1 MAVSVIDASA
11 LSALAF
17 NEPDASSIADLL
29 EGQTLVAPAL
39 VVYEV
44 GNACWKKCRRE
55 PASAANLRQA
65 FADILHLEIE
75 LFEIEPVQV
84 LVMAENCG
92 ITFYDASYLWLAD
105 RLKAR
110 LVTLDQRLEQMM
122 KAFSAR

>member
-17 NEPDASSIADLL
+17 SEPDARSIADLL

-39 VVYEV
+39 ILYEV

-55 PASAANLRQA
+55 PVLAANLRQA

-92 ITFYDASYLWLAD
+92 ITFYDAAYLWLAN
-105 RLKAR
+105 RLKAP
-110 LVTLDQRLEQMM
+110 LVTLDHRLEQLM
-122 KAFSAR
+122 KASSAR